1 MSDDPTRSSGYDGD
15 ESGPTLASSGA
26 ADATPSPTGA
36 ETTAD
41 AIAHGL
47 DPEHAT
53 AAGDAVTAADAEA
66 ELDAAVDAAPDD
78 GVSIERIADYLD
90 EGRQPYDPLIE
101 DDPSALAQLNA
112 LQRLRGI
119 SAQLLTDEVAA
130 TPAPAPSW
138 IADVMS
144 RVRLESRSGRE
155 IPLTSTHERTTLH
168 ITEGAVRG
176 LIREAG
182 DSIDGALVIS
192 CAIVGDVA
200 QPDAIVTVDVAI
212 SALYG
217 VAVQPLA
224 DEVRDAVA
232 RHLLQQTELVV
243 ESVDVTVRDVHQ
255 LDDEADGGL

>member
-1 MSDDPTRSSGYDGD
+1 MSDDPTRSPGKAGD
-15 ESGPTLASSGA
+15 EGGPTRASSEA
-26 ADATPSPTGA
+26 ADTTPSPAGA
-36 ETTAD
+36 EAIAD
-41 AIAHGL
+41 AIVHGL
-47 DPEHAT
+47 DPEQAV

-90 EGRQPYDPLIE
+90 AGRRPYDPEIE
-101 DDPSALAQLNA
+101 DDASALAQLHA

-130 TPAPAPSW
+130 TPAPTPSW

-155 IPLTSTHERTTLH
+155 IPLTSIHERTTLH

-182 DSIDGALVIS
+182 DSVDGALVIS

-200 QPDAIVTVDVAI
+200 QPDARVTIEVAI

-224 DEVRDAVA
+224 DDVREAVA